1 MEWSK
6 TIRNVLLG
14 IVVFFA
20 FVAKGIDTP
29 SKIRSI
35 CLNNLDS
42 IVRIKW
48 SPPEDNCNSFVSYEI
63 YGREDALS
71 VFNLLFTETNYL
83 AGESSFKLPNL
94 KTWEFYIS
102 FNYACDGIS
111 SLYSDTVFIDKQ
123 EPQEWF
129 IDSVSVD
136 LLSQKTLIGWSE
148 HPVADKMGYTVFRV
162 GTNNQLIKDT
172 FGLGLKDVEFGNP
185 RIQSE
190 TYSLSAYDSC
200 GNASPLSTNHKT
212 IFLSTFYDT
221 CRQNITL
228 DWTAYEPLKVKE
240 YRLFVSEDSL
250 NNYTLFETVINRNHV
265 FSIPERNKNFCFFV
279 QMFSDTLGGISSSS
293 NRKCV
298 FVEEQVSAENNIHRI
313 SVTEEQGIEIIYSS
327 NLQEGTIQLEQSI
340 NNGLFFLIES
350 KEASAFLGT
359 ETYTLSSDM
368 VDVNNNVYSYR
379 ITHLDNCD
387 NPIPTDTSSISNSI
401 VLTFTENIDNIN
413 LQWNSYSQFLNNTN
427 RYEILKTYTNNNL
440 LRSTWNILDFV
451 NNSTNSFDVLFT
463 EEDYL
468 NSVCCCIRA
477 IENESLGVRT
487 DTSYSNTIC
496 LERPL
501 DVYFPN
507 AIHINGF
514 NTTFYAVGNGIDY
527 KESKIE
533 IYNKWGEK
541 IYTISDVGE
550 GWDGKVNGEYCMEG
564 TYIYI
569 ANIRGRKGEQRDY
582 RGIIHIL
589 K

>member
-1 MEWSK
+1 MEWAK

-14 IVVFFA
+14 CLMFFA
-20 FVAKGIDTP
+20 FFAKGIDTP

-42 IVRIKW
+42 TILIKW
-48 SPPEDNCNSFVSYEI
+48 TPPEDNCNSFVSYEI

-71 VFNLLFTETNYL
+71 VFNLLFTETTYSV
-83 AGESSFKLPNL
+83 GEASFKLPNL

-102 FNYACDGIS
+102 YNYACDGIN
-111 SLYSDTVFIDKQ
+111 SLYSDTIFVDKQ
-123 EPQEWF
+123 EPQEWL

-136 LLSQKTLIGWSE
+136 LISQKTIIGWRE
-148 HPVADKMGYTVFRV
+148 HPIVDKKGYTVFRV

-172 FGLGLKDVEFGNP
+172 FGLGLKDVEFGFPNL
-185 RIQSE
+185 QSE
-190 TYSLSAYDSC
+190 TYSLSVYDTC

-212 IFLSTFYDT
+212 MFLRSVYDT
-221 CRQNITL
+221 CRQNVL
-228 DWTAYEPLKVKE
+228 LNWTAYEPWTAKE
-240 YRLFVSEDSL
+240 YRVFVSDDSFS
-250 NNYTLFETVINRNHV
+250 NYALLETISNLDYLY
-265 FSIPERNKNFCFFV
+265 SIPERNRSYCFYI
-279 QMFSDTLGGISSSS
+279 QMYSDTLGGISSSS
-293 NRKCV
+293 NRRCIY
-298 FVEEQVSAENNIHRI
+298 VEEQVSASNNIHRVN
-313 SVTEEQGIEIIYSS
+313 VTEEQGIEVIYSS
-327 NLQEGTIQLEQSI
+327 SLPNGTIQLEQSI
-340 NNGLFFLIES
+340 NNNGFNIVES
-350 KEASAFLGT
+350 TNSSVFIGPK
-359 ETYTLSSDM
+359 TYSINPNIA
-368 VDVNNNVYSYR
+368 DVNANIYSYR

-401 VLTFTENIDNIN
+401 VLSFTENIDNIN
-413 LQWNSYSQFLNNTN
+413 LQWNSYSQFLNSTN

-451 NNSTNSFDVLFT
+451 NNSTSSFDVLFN

-477 IENESLGVRT
+477 IENESLGNRT

-514 NTTFYAVGNGIDY
+514 NTKFYAVGNGIDY

-541 IYTISDVGE
+541 IYTVRDVGE